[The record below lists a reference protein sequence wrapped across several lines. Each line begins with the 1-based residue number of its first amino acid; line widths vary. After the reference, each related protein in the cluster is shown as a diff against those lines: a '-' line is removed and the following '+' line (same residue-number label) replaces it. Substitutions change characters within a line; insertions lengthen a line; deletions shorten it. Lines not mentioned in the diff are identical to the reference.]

1 MKLEQISIVL
11 SQGKYYSC
19 IEPIFWKRFV
29 DYIIV
34 PKSLMYWVILF
45 PISKKKKYGLYI
57 LFTLSVFYFKP
68 CFFHFLLLTLMKI

>member
-1 MKLEQISIVL
+1 MKLGQISIVL

-34 PKSLMYWVILF
+34 PKSLMNWVILF
-45 PISKKKKYGLYI
+45 LISEKKYGLYI
-57 LFTLSVFYFKP
+57 LFTLSVFYLKR